1 METKDFILKL
11 DRNLRIRFEWDQ
23 RWLPFLPTT
32 TSPPLIPFTP
42 PQISPC
48 PSTPDYPQVEFF
60 AASTPSQIH
69 VVVALL
75 HARSLF
81 EKSCTGRE
89 ASQIPGTVSGDLY
102 YSDIARGY
110 YMKMAN
116 YRAVGDFA
124 PMEGRVVVEQA
135 LGILAGDNILGE
147 AWTISTAGDLEIWG
161 KDTVACSC
169 ARIWTAGKQ
178 AECTIIES
186 AFWRRGNYSGLET
199 MHTLETFIEE
209 DGLFGLAV
217 STHRKLYPPK
227 KLSSASYTMPSFY
240 THVLFGLVGPCPA
253 LGVEKG
259 IVALQIDYFNI
270 RILVCST
277 ACTATPP
284 DVETWR

>member
-1 METKDFILKL
+1 MTYPLAASRKSALARATVETKDFILKL
-11 DRNLRIRFEWDQ
+11 DRNLRIGFEWDQ

-116 YRAVGDFA
+116 YKAVGDFA

-147 AWTISTAGDLEIWG
+147 AWTISTAG
-161 KDTVACSC
+161 T
-169 ARIWTAGKQ
+169 
-178 AECTIIES
+178 
-186 AFWRRGNYSGLET
+186 
-199 MHTLETFIEE
+199 
-209 DGLFGLAV
+209 
-217 STHRKLYPPK
+217 
-227 KLSSASYTMPSFY
+227 
-240 THVLFGLVGPCPA
+240 
-253 LGVEKG
+253 
-259 IVALQIDYFNI
+259 
-270 RILVCST
+270 
-277 ACTATPP
+277 
-284 DVETWR
+284 